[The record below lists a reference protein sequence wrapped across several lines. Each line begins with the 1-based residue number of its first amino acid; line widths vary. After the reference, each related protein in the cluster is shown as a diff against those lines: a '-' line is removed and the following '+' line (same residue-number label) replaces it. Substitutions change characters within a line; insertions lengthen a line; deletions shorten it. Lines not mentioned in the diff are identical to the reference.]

1 LGYEVSATHLSGHGV
16 TFKLAPDLLLTAV
29 LRGIRAKK
37 WGMVG

>member
-1 LGYEVSATHLSGHGV
+1 MSDTHLYGYGV